1 MTQLSANTVLYDQIV
16 AKVSNFINEYR
27 ENKFPDNNT
36 FLDEYQNLIN
46 SLNRIVG
53 RTTYS
58 IGYLHKRWAT
68 NIWKV

>member
-58 IGYLHKRWAT
+58 IGYLHKR
-68 NIWKV
+68 

>member
-53 RTTYS
+53 RTTNPVRY
-58 IGYLHKRWAT
+58 IHKR
-68 NIWKV
+68 

>member
-58 IGYLHKRWAT
+58 IRYIHKR
-68 NIWKV
+68 

>member
-27 ENKFPDNNT
+27 ENKFPDNNI

-53 RTTYS
+53 RTTYP
-58 IGYLHKRWAT
+58 IRHIYKR
-68 NIWKV
+68 

>member
-1 MTQLSANTVLYDQIV
+1 
-16 AKVSNFINEYR
+16 
-27 ENKFPDNNT
+27 
-36 FLDEYQNLIN
+36 LDEYQNLIN

-58 IGYLHKRWAT
+58 IRYIHKRWTT